1 MVTQPDNSSTTIDHA
16 SRKRVSLV
24 KQTRA
29 LALVGTLLTAL
40 VLTAAPAAAM
50 VTGPC
55 DGSATWPDEKPPLT
69 VVASQLNEG
78 DVVII
83 PLASTVEWTGTIDID
98 PGDSRDVS
106 GNVRVKVPFPVG
118 SVQVGEWASTGT
130 LTSNSGSYEY
140 EFPSIL
146 SGFKV
151 TVEAEHWEGTL
162 DQVGPPTCAGSVT
175 LSLDG
180 TNPIGFIAG
189 GLSIVSIMGAYLA
202 IRVKGPAA
210 GGSKK

>member
-1 MVTQPDNSSTTIDHA
+1 V
-16 SRKRVSLV
+16 R
-24 KQTRA
+24 QTRA

-40 VLTAAPAAAM
+40 VLTAAPAAAT

-55 DGSATWPDEKPPLT
+55 DGSATWPDEKPPLQ
-69 VVASQLNEG
+69 VVASQLAEG
-78 DVVII
+78 EVVII
-83 PLASTVEWTGTIDID
+83 PLNSTVEWAGAIDI
-98 PGDSRDVS
+98 PQPEESREVS

-118 SVQVGEWASTGT
+118 SVQVGEWSSTGI
-130 LTSNSGSYEY
+130 LTSNSGTYEY
-140 EFPSIL
+140 DFPSIL
-146 SGFKV
+146 SGFEV
-151 TVEAEHWEGTL
+151 TVEAKHWEGTL
-162 DQVGPPTCAGSVT
+162 TQSGAPTCAGDVT
-175 LSLDG
+175 LTLEG